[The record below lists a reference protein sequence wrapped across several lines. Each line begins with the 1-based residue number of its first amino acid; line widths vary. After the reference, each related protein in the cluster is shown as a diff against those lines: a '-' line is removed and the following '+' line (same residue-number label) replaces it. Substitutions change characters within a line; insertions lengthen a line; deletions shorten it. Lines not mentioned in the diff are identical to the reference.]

1 MGRVSSRRII
11 WMVLV
16 AVLASGAGV
25 ALSLREAPPPVPNL
39 GTRSDRE
46 EIMRL
51 ALSTLRPF
59 GDLYIPSLPL
69 PADEHGDREAE
80 PMRPSGPA
88 HGDSAG
94 MGEHAR
100 KGIVREFR
108 LADATLAV
116 CSQDVSQP
124 HCMQDIS
131 LAEQLDIS
139 VPRELW
145 SQWLQ
150 VNATQSQVPG
160 SVGQGVKRIA
170 AEDVPGYFALPVDAS
185 LTKYGRDSTS
195 YGSGSLFSAWT
206 AMTL

>member
-1 MGRVSSRRII
+1 
-11 WMVLV
+11 
-16 AVLASGAGV
+16 
-25 ALSLREAPPPVPNL
+25 
-39 GTRSDRE
+39 
-46 EIMRL
+46 
-51 ALSTLRPF
+51 
-59 GDLYIPSLPL
+59 
-69 PADEHGDREAE
+69 
-80 PMRPSGPA
+80 MRPSGPA